1 MPTPL
6 FHGEFSLTDIATS
19 HNAVAVFVK
28 RRRKITFYVL
38 QTLIYNKYVKQEK
51 KKIKMNVARYLTMK
65 CTIKHTSDSIDKLTG
80 MRETV
85 KTETEVDCF
94 KDEKHALYRDRQG
107 EMNVS
112 NTRVYLLVEVK
123 PGDFIDGF
131 EIKDVQRVNNFDGT
145 VSHYEAVL

>member
-1 MPTPL
+1 
-6 FHGEFSLTDIATS
+6 
-19 HNAVAVFVK
+19 
-28 RRRKITFYVL
+28 
-38 QTLIYNKYVKQEK
+38 
-51 KKIKMNVARYLTMK
+51 MNVARYLTMK

-85 KTETEVDCF
+85 TTETEVDCF

-145 VSHYEAVL
+145 VSHYEAIL